1 MFDITQRY
9 SASGHA
15 DSVQFHDSFCDDS
28 LRNFVQSFFFFFP
41 AGFWEEMFPAH
52 AINSSAQSSMRRQF
66 ELHFQGQLEFL
77 QCLAILGHTWIAT
90 DSN

>member
-28 LRNFVQSFFFFFP
+28 LRNFVQSFFFFF
-41 AGFWEEMFPAH
+41 
-52 AINSSAQSSMRRQF
+52 
-66 ELHFQGQLEFL
+66 FL
-77 QCLAILGHTWIAT
+77 LASGKKCFLPMP
-90 DSN
+90 